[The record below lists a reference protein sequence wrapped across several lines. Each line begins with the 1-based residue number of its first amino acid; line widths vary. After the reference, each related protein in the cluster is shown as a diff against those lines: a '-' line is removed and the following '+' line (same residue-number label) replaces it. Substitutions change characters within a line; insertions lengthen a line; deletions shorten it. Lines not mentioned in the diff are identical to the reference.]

1 MASAVKCH
9 PEFALQSNP
18 EFDSAEYNK
27 PLPSVGFD
35 TNYSVPVL
43 HNLSN
48 SDLEL
53 DHCATWNPFS
63 TLINLD
69 QVFYLVIK
77 FWIDLQSG
85 LLEFFLVIRPEGI
98 LTED

>member
-1 MASAVKCH
+1 MYSTGFLCSDPLRKVKFLLFHWADLHRSCATNVASAVKCH

-43 HNLSN
+43 HDLSN

-53 DHCATWNPFS
+53 DHCAT
-63 TLINLD
+63 
-69 QVFYLVIK
+69 
-77 FWIDLQSG
+77 
-85 LLEFFLVIRPEGI
+85 
-98 LTED
+98 